1 MFLGT
6 PRLWWIA
13 AAIPLVLAFVLLLT
27 GDGTAQRTVVGV
39 LLLLLAMVL
48 FGMAPMRYGRGERT
62 PPPQDSPTSSPAA
75 PIDPVAQSRPPIEGR
90 DASEV

>member
-27 GDGTAQRTVVGV
+27 GDGTALRTLVGV
-39 LLLLLAMVL
+39 LLLLLSMVL
-48 FGMAPMRYGRGERT
+48 FGMAPMRYGRGGRT
-62 PPPQDSPTSSPAA
+62 PPPENSPPVSPST
-75 PIDPVAQSRPPIEGR
+75 PITPVAQSRPPIEGR

>member
-13 AAIPLVLAFVLLLT
+13 AALPLILAFVLLLT
-27 GDGTAQRTVVGV
+27 GDGTALRTGIGV

-48 FGMAPMRYGRGERT
+48 FGMAPMRYGRGGRT
-62 PPPQDSPTSSPAA
+62 PPPQNSSTTSPPA
-75 PIDPVAQSRPPIEGR
+75 PIAPVAQSRPPIEGR